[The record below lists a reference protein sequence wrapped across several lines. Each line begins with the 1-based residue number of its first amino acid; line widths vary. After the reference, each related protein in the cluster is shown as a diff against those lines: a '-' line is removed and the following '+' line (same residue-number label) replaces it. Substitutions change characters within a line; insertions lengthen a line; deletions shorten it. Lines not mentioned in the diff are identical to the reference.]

1 MLVDKINS
9 VYWGSNN
16 LMTFGNDVNIM
27 KRGDNVQYIYSMSP
41 TFIEFDKNNKIVSIL
56 THLQNARKIVL
67 FQKQKFHF
75 SQKPPKN
82 QIFFHII
89 HYYKNNSV

>member
-1 MLVDKINS
+1 MYVDTASKRGNS
-9 VYWGSNN
+9 VKAYKGDIN

-56 THLQNARKIVL
+56 THAHDKYKSLSQLQVQLLLIV
-67 FQKQKFHF
+67 
-75 SQKPPKN
+75 
-82 QIFFHII
+82 
-89 HYYKNNSV
+89 